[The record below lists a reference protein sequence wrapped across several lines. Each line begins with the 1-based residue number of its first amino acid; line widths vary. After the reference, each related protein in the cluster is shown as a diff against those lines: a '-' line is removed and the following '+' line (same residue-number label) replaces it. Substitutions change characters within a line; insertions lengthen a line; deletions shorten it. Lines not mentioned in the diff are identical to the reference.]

1 VSVKGC
7 KNLSYHTGLCC
18 GLSSVQSVSN
28 VRVAVIG
35 CKVKPYLPYEMTH
48 EGMLLRLSAYIQHQ
62 DFCSP
67 KPEIWPPLSSVKVLL
82 SQPGQ
87 SCKDAC
93 WANSK
98 LFLIAF
104 ISHRLLK
111 YLLDAKFSLFSL
123 RCFR

>member
-1 VSVKGC
+1 MFGRATITLGTGPHSSYCINLTAAVLCVSW
-7 KNLSYHTGLCC
+7 Y
-18 GLSSVQSVSN
+18 Q
-28 VRVAVIG
+28 
-35 CKVKPYLPYEMTH
+35 VKPYLPYEMTH

-67 KPEIWPPLSSVKVLL
+67 KPEIWPPLSSIKVLL

-98 LFLIAF
+98 FT
-104 ISHRLLK
+104 RLLV
-111 YLLDAKFSLFSL
+111 LISVSLYEFLTS
-123 RCFR
+123 